1 MRHNNYQH
9 PLVTLSVQATK
20 RVSTLVIALLTVA
33 LNFIKGKYF
42 SPLGMLF
49 ARVQYGEMIADMRGK
64 INGTVH
70 SRNRAGAYMR
80 NKVTPVNPQTSYQ
93 SAVRNRLTGRA
104 QAWRGLTQAQR
115 DAWNAAVSNFK
126 KTNIFGQL
134 RTPSGINLYN
144 RINMNLLNIGAS
156 VITDPPLPSAVQALT
171 TLSVAA
177 SEGGGTINLTFT
189 PALAADSLMVVEA
202 TEPLSAGVSFA
213 KNQFRQIDI
222 LNTADLSPAGIE
234 TPYIAKFGSVPVEGT
249 KIFVRATIIQ
259 DLTGLN
265 GIPLV
270 ASAITAA

>member
-1 MRHNNYQH
+1 MIRKNYQH
-9 PLVTLSVQATK
+9 PLVTASVQGV
-20 RVSTLVIALLTVA
+20 RLVSRLIIALLSITF
-33 LNFIKGKYF
+33 NFIRGKYF
-42 SPLGMLF
+42 APLGILF

-115 DAWNAAVSNFK
+115 DAWNSAVSNFK

-144 RINMNLLNIGAS
+144 RINMNLLNINEAA
-156 VITDPPLPSAVQALT
+156 ITDPPLPSSVQALL
-171 TLSVAA
+171 TLS
-177 SEGGGTINLTFT
+177 
-189 PALAADSLMVVEA
+189 LAAAEGVGTVTLTYTDALDADSSMVVEA

-213 KNQFRQIDI
+213 KNQFRQIAV
-222 LNTADLSPAGIE
+222 LVTADASPYALA
-234 TPYIAKFGSVPVEGT
+234 PAYSAKFGAPPIEGT
-249 KIFVRATIIQ
+249 KIFVRATIINET
-259 DLTGLN
+259 TGLN